1 MVAQTYDIRSGITVT
16 IINLDWT
23 VIPSY
28 CQTLTYYLY
37 VWGTTTLADPIFV
50 LNGAKYDI
58 STTDVTKTGSYP
70 LDLYAEVTGFP
81 SIS

>member
-1 MVAQTYDIRSGITVT
+1 MTYDLRSGIIATV
-16 IINLDWT
+16 INLDWA
-23 VIPSY
+23 VNPSY
-28 CQTLTYYLY
+28 CPPLIYNLY
-37 VWGTTTLADPIFV
+37 VYGTTTLADPIFV